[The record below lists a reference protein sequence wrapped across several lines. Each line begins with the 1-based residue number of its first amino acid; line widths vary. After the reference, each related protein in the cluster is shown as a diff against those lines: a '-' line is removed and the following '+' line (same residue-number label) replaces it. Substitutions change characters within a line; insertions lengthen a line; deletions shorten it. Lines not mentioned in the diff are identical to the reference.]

1 MHTIK
6 RAATGADLNAVESTA
21 AKFITILHQR
31 CLVTHYVTGRRSI
44 LTAEIMD
51 PRISQSRFSS
61 NRKIGEV
68 SIPFHVFESY
78 EFGTNDDTFLYGAI
92 RSVN

>member
-1 MHTIK
+1 MPGNPLCNGPAI
-6 RAATGADLNAVESTA
+6 DLNSRDNGSAYFTEPILLES
-21 AKFITILHQR
+21 QD
-31 CLVTHYVTGRRSI
+31 RR
-44 LTAEIMD
+44 
-51 PRISQSRFSS
+51 
-61 NRKIGEV
+61 V

>member
-21 AKFITILHQR
+21 ARFIAILHQR

-51 PRISQSRFSS
+51 PRISQILLESQDR
-61 NRKIGEV
+61 RV